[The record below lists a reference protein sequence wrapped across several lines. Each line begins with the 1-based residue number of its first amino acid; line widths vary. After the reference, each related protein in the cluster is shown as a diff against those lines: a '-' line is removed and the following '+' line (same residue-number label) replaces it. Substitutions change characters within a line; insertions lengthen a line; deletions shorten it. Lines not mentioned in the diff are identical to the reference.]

1 MLGGA
6 VLAKDEK
13 TIGGQFQGLTKY
25 YRGQLPS
32 RTGKYAPSV
41 KVYANPLEVAM
52 LPPPEL
58 KGGES
63 LWSTLAKSREQIPEG
78 GRIRQKQL
86 SQILWATS
94 GFTYGGQRT
103 HVSTTAVSG
112 IETYL
117 VVNRVQD
124 TFAGVYHY
132 NPRDH
137 SLEYLRS
144 GNLDEAL
151 MSALLD
157 EANVEACAAI
167 LAFTGIPTRLDD
179 GAKSRAYRYL
189 YLEAGAAAQCAVT
202 AAIAMDLVATFH
214 GEFYDDEL
222 SGLLQVDGVSE
233 VPLALVTLG
242 M

>member
-1 MLGGA
+1 
-6 VLAKDEK
+6 LAKDEK
-13 TIGGQFQGLTKY
+13 SIGGQFQAFTKY
-25 YRGQLPS
+25 HRGQLPN

-58 KGGES
+58 RGGGS
-63 LWSTLAKSREQIPEG
+63 LWNSLAKSREQIPEG

-103 HVSTTAVSG
+103 HVSTTYVSG

-117 VVNRVQD
+117 IVNQVQD

-144 GNLDEAL
+144 GDLDDEL
-151 MSALLD
+151 MSILLD
-157 EANVEACAAI
+157 DANIEACAAI
-167 LAFTGIPTRLDD
+167 LAFTGIPSRIDD

-189 YLEAGAAAQCAVT
+189 YLEAGAAAQCAVM
-202 AAIAMDLVATFH
+202 AAVSLDLVTSFH

-222 SGLLQVDGVSE
+222 STLLQVDGISE
-233 VPLALVTLG
+233 IPLSLVTLG

>member
-1 MLGGA
+1 M
-6 VLAKDEK
+6 AKDEK
-13 TIGGQFQGLTKY
+13 TIGGQFQAFTKY
-25 YRGQLPS
+25 RRGQLPN

-58 KGGES
+58 QGGGGV
-63 LWSTLAKSREQIPEG
+63 WNTLAKSREQIPEG

-103 HVSTTAVSG
+103 HISTTSVSG

-117 VVNRVQD
+117 IINQVQD
-124 TFAGVYHY
+124 TFSGVYHY

-144 GNLDEAL
+144 GNLDEEL
-151 MSALLD
+151 MATLLD
-157 EANVEACAAI
+157 DANIEACAAI
-167 LAFTGIPTRLDD
+167 LAFTGVPSRLDD

-202 AAIAMDLVATFH
+202 AAISLDLVATFY

-222 SGLLQVDGVSE
+222 AGLLQVDGVSE
-233 VPLALVTLG
+233 IPLSLVTLG

>member
-1 MLGGA
+1 M
-6 VLAKDEK
+6 AKDEK
-13 TIGGQFQGLTKY
+13 TIGGQFQSLTKY
-25 YRGQLPS
+25 HRGQLPN

-58 KGGES
+58 NGGVS
-63 LWSTLAKSREQIPEG
+63 LWKTLAKPRELIPEG

-103 HVSTTAVSG
+103 HVSTTSVSG

-117 VVNRVQD
+117 IINQVQD
-124 TFAGVYHY
+124 TFEGVYHY
-132 NPRDH
+132 NARDH

-144 GNLDEAL
+144 GNLDEEL
-151 MSALLD
+151 MATLLD
-157 EANVEACAAI
+157 DVNIEACAAI
-167 LAFTGIPTRLDD
+167 LAFTGLPARLDD

-189 YLEAGAAAQCAVT
+189 YLEAGATAQCAVA
-202 AAIAMDLVATFH
+202 AAISMDLVATFH

>member
-1 MLGGA
+1 
-6 VLAKDEK
+6 LAKDEK
-13 TIGGQFQGLTKY
+13 TIGGQFQAHTKY
-25 YRGQLPS
+25 RRGQLPS

-58 KGGES
+58 SGGVGI
-63 LWSTLAKSREQIPEG
+63 WNTLAKSREQIPEG

-86 SQILWATS
+86 SQILWATA

-103 HVSTTAVSG
+103 HIGASPVSG

-117 VVNRVQD
+117 IVNQVQD
-124 TFAGVYHY
+124 TFTGIYHY

-144 GNLDEAL
+144 GNLDDEL
-151 MSALLD
+151 MAALLD
-157 EANVEACAAI
+157 DANIDACAAI
-167 LAFTGIPTRLDD
+167 LAFTGVPARLDD

-189 YLEAGAAAQCAVT
+189 YLETGAAAQCAVN
-202 AAIAMDLVATFH
+202 AALSLDLVATFH

-222 SGLLQVDGVSE
+222 SRLLQVDGVTE
-233 VPLALVTLG
+233 FPLSLVTLG